1 MGKLSLFVGSGDLIM
16 VGRGWMWMVAVKNG
30 WLWEVV
36 DGGGEIMAGRRWW
49 WRRNFAWS
57 WVVVG
62 VGGKIIAGSG
72 WLHDSVMPLFS
83 KTCRTSFLNNVV
95 IT

>member
-1 MGKLSLFVGSGDLIM
+1 MPMVKL
-16 VGRGWMWMVAVKNG
+16 
-30 WLWEVV
+30 WLVV
-36 DGGGEIMAGRRWW
+36 GGGDKVMADRRW
-49 WRRNFAWS
+49 RRQNYTWS

-72 WLHDSVMPLFS
+72 WLHNSVMPLFS